1 MKEPLTDI
9 PLFIAKLMVAY
20 FQGTI
25 SPSEHDQLDQW
36 VESSKE
42 HLTTFEEFVEIVFRN
57 HQAPEA
63 RQ

>member
-1 MKEPLTDI
+1 MKEPHTDFS
-9 PLFIAKLMVAY
+9 LSIAKLIVAY

-36 VESSKE
+36 VESSNE
-42 HLTTFEEFVEIVFRN
+42 HLTIFEEFVEIASRN

-63 RQ
+63 R